1 MQDWWRRAKSPFDPE
16 RADENGLVAVG
27 GSLDPDLLLIA
38 YRSGVFPWSSQP
50 MITWW
55 SPDPRAIFDLE
66 TWKAHRSVRQAAR
79 RGSWRFSVDEAF
91 EPVMRAC
98 AEPAPGRESTWIG
111 EDFIAS
117 YCELHRRGSAHSI
130 EVWEGDELVG
140 GLYGVTLGAFF
151 GGESMFNRR
160 TDASKAAVMFLVE
173 RLRACNFL
181 LCDAQVPTPH
191 LERLGAV
198 TIAREDYLARLG
210 RALAVEAKLT

>member
-1 MQDWWRRAKSPFDPE
+1 VQDWWQRAKSPFNID

-27 GSLDPDLLLIA
+27 GALDPDLLLVA

-55 SPDPRAIFDLE
+55 SPDPRAVFELG
-66 TWKAHRSVRQAAR
+66 TYKAHRSVRQSVR
-79 RGSWRFSVDEAF
+79 HNGWRFSVDEAF
-91 EPVMRAC
+91 ARVMREC
-98 AEPAPGRESTWIG
+98 AAPAPGRDSTWIG
-111 EDFIAS
+111 EDFIKA
-117 YCELHRRGSAHSI
+117 YCQLHQRGFAHSI
-130 EVWEGDELVG
+130 EVWEGEALVG

-173 RLRACNFL
+173 RLRACNFE

-191 LERLGAV
+191 LERLGA
-198 TIAREDYLARLG
+198 IAIPRADYLERLARAIVTPARL
-210 RALAVEAKLT
+210 T